1 MVNGALEGVVDEL
14 VGPQRYC
21 ANRPARPRDTHRA
34 TVRLEERERNNSSAT
49 GHEGGEERESE

>member
-21 ANRPARPRDTHRA
+21 ANRPVRPRDTA
-34 TVRLEERERNNSSAT
+34 TVRMKERERKNFSAT
-49 GHEGGEERESE
+49 GHEGGEE